1 MSFLAPLFL
10 VGLAAVAVPIWVHM
24 IQRERKDIVEF
35 PSLMF
40 IRKIPYQSVER
51 RRIHNWWLLALR
63 LAALILVVAA
73 FSRPFFTIDSIVSA
87 ATATG
92 ARDVVILLDRSASM
106 GYGDHWTRA
115 QDEARKVVSG
125 LGGDDRATLVLF
137 DRGAEEAVRATSD
150 RGSLTAAISAA
161 TVSSDATRYAPAL
174 RLAQSLLSRSDRGR
188 LEAFLIS
195 DFQRSGWERQE
206 EIPLP
211 EGATITPISVAE
223 PETAGLAVTSVA
235 FQREAFSGQ
244 QRVTATAALINRGL
258 ERVTQQVRLEID
270 DRLVGTRD
278 LTLEPNSSGSVAFD
292 AVTVAESN
300 VRGVVRAG
308 TDKLPKDNDFY
319 FVLSPSRPVSVLI
332 VDADGADRRASLY
345 LSTALRLGE
354 APPFQS
360 EVIPASRVST
370 ETLEGRAFVILNDAS
385 SLSTTGANAL
395 RAFVERGGGLLI
407 GLGERTPVTGAWP
420 LLPGTLGSPVDRRSL
435 SGGTLGYLDYSH
447 PMLDDFRDP
456 RSGSFANVRF
466 LKYRTLTPAAGD
478 KVLARYDD
486 GAAALVER
494 KVGNGLVM
502 AFTSTFDAS
511 WNDMPS
517 HIMFLPLMHEMAT
530 YLSRYDEPPSWQNVG
545 RMLDISAP
553 VASIVRQ
560 GQAGAGLGQS
570 AVVVSPTGRQSTL
583 GQSGQQAI
591 ELAEQ
596 GFYSVRLAGSGDRR
610 PFAVAVNLDPAESD
624 LGALVPE
631 EFLASV
637 ASRSAVTPRGQSLEP
652 QDQRPVDIEKEQGV
666 WWYLLVIGLAALLA
680 ESVLS
685 NRQSKKARPAF
696 GLN

>member
-10 VGLAAVAVPIWVHM
+10 LGLAAVAVPIWVHM

-63 LAALILVVAA
+63 LAALIMVVAA

-92 ARDVVILLDRSASM
+92 SREVVILLDRSASM

-161 TVSSDATRYAPAL
+161 TVSSDSTRYAPAL

-188 LEAFLIS
+188 LEAVLIS

-270 DRLVGTRD
+270 DRVVGTRE

-308 TDKLPKDNDFY
+308 
-319 FVLSPSRPVSVLI
+319 
-332 VDADGADRRASLY
+332 
-345 LSTALRLGE
+345 
-354 APPFQS
+354 
-360 EVIPASRVST
+360 
-370 ETLEGRAFVILNDAS
+370 
-385 SLSTTGANAL
+385 
-395 RAFVERGGGLLI
+395 
-407 GLGERTPVTGAWP
+407 
-420 LLPGTLGSPVDRRSL
+420 
-435 SGGTLGYLDYSH
+435 
-447 PMLDDFRDP
+447 
-456 RSGSFANVRF
+456 
-466 LKYRTLTPAAGD
+466 
-478 KVLARYDD
+478 
-486 GAAALVER
+486 
-494 KVGNGLVM
+494 
-502 AFTSTFDAS
+502 
-511 WNDMPS
+511 
-517 HIMFLPLMHEMAT
+517 
-530 YLSRYDEPPSWQNVG
+530 
-545 RMLDISAP
+545 
-553 VASIVRQ
+553 
-560 GQAGAGLGQS
+560 
-570 AVVVSPTGRQSTL
+570 
-583 GQSGQQAI
+583 
-591 ELAEQ
+591 
-596 GFYSVRLAGSGDRR
+596 
-610 PFAVAVNLDPAESD
+610 
-624 LGALVPE
+624 
-631 EFLASV
+631 
-637 ASRSAVTPRGQSLEP
+637 
-652 QDQRPVDIEKEQGV
+652 
-666 WWYLLVIGLAALLA
+666 
-680 ESVLS
+680 
-685 NRQSKKARPAF
+685 
-696 GLN
+696 